1 MSGMAWRYEL
11 PSEMIGKMSINLLE
25 FLAAAITIYLRVT
38 ESSTPQKPLA
48 LTDSSSALGWLY
60 KASFPESMEGHD
72 MVARW
77 LALVLVKNE
86 SAIYSQHIKG
96 KRNFIADSLSRD
108 HHMTNDQL
116 TYAFKTL
123 LPLQTPSSFA
133 ILPLPREVDS
143 IISSLNQRLITTQES
158 HHHPTR
164 SKLGASI
171 NGVDSWETLIST
183 MSGCLDIVESRK
195 HTYSLHL
202 QALAEEISMVR
213 RETRT
218 YGATRSNPPYQM
230 YG

>member
-1 MSGMAWRYEL
+1 ME
-11 PSEMIGKMSINLLE
+11 NLLE
-25 FLAAAITIYLRVT
+25 FLAAAITAYLTVT
-38 ESSTPQKPLA
+38 GSSTPQKPLA

-86 SAIYSQHIKG
+86 SALYSQHIKG
-96 KRNFIADSLSRD
+96 KHNFIADSLSRD

-123 LPLQTPSSFA
+123 LPSQTPNSFT
-133 ILPLPREVDS
+133 ILPLPRKVDS

-158 HHHPTR
+158 YHHPTR

-171 NGVDSWETLIST
+171 NGVDSWEILVST
-183 MSGCLDIVESRK
+183 MSGCLDILESK
-195 HTYSLHL
+195 KYTYSLHL
-202 QALAEEISMVR
+202 QALAEKKV
-213 RETRT
+213 
-218 YGATRSNPPYQM
+218 
-230 YG
+230 